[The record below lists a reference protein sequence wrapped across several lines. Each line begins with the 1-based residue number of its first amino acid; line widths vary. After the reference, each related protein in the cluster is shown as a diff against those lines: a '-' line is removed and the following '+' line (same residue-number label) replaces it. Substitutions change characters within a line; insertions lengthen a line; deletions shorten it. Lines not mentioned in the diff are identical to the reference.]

1 MKKIKSLTYIID
13 NHNALENLK
22 QRLTEARDEFAH
34 DAPTEHGLVVK
45 NSLKK
50 VKLEKS
56 LKRKSVE
63 NLLMTKIR
71 KSKFIARVGVA
82 NEAKRFASN
91 ISVSEKYR
99 SNASNIETFQVP
111 LCDQHHPVS
120 EIYKKQ
126 ATYNIDADHSAAVTN
141 TIQET
146 KLN

>member
-99 SNASNIETFQVP
+99 SNASNI
-111 LCDQHHPVS
+111 
-120 EIYKKQ
+120 
-126 ATYNIDADHSAAVTN
+126 
-141 TIQET
+141 
-146 KLN
+146 